1 MAQLLRV
8 ETKPCL
14 SLGPESG
21 PKNPKIISE
30 FEKLATG
37 DNQTYI
43 GCGKKDD
50 FCSLPQVNKI
60 FTPGTSR
67 RWKLQGSVSAGR
79 QVLHFLDL
87 FIVGRKVLHFF
98 RSSYFFI
105 ITWWHYR
112 CHCPL
117 NRDKVC

>member
-43 GCGKKDD
+43 GCGKKMT
-50 FCSLPQVNKI
+50 SVLYPRSIRYLPQVRQDGGSCKEVCLREGKSYI
-60 FTPGTSR
+60 F
-67 RWKLQGSVSAGR
+67 
-79 QVLHFLDL
+79 
-87 FIVGRKVLHFF
+87 
-98 RSSYFFI
+98 
-105 ITWWHYR
+105 
-112 CHCPL
+112 
-117 NRDKVC
+117 